1 MAQLKLNPPESTADS
16 IRQKAAKM
24 GVSTN
29 AYMAPYLQ
37 AIAEGTLVMAPHF
50 PAPRPGAAEAEK

>member
-1 MAQLKLNPPESTADS
+1 MAQLKLNPPESTADA

-37 AIAEGTLVMAPHF
+37 AIAEGTLVMVPYF
-50 PAPRPGAAEAEK
+50 PVPPPKKEGQ